1 MRQIKALHGMLRTAT
16 DTLSAL
22 PQARAQRLAAAALSL
37 LCDCAPP
44 PVLLSQLT
52 PAERAE
58 LGLLQHVE
66 VGESLACA
74 DVTAAVTADV
84 TAVHTT
90 DSSSTGA
97 SAAAGRAARTSSTAE
112 GQSGTSVQQEHPQH
126 QQQQQQQ
133 QPEAVLLTAAHFLA
147 LLDPLALWLKPWLSG
162 AACVTEIGDSSS
174 DASNGTGALTADTA
188 LLSLIGLCECS
199 GATR

>member
-1 MRQIKALHGMLRTAT
+1 MKALHGMLRTAT

-44 PVLLSQLT
+44 AALLSQLS

-58 LGLLQHVE
+58 LGLLQRVA
-66 VGESLACA
+66 VGESPSCA
-74 DVTAAVTADV
+74 DVTADVIADV
-84 TAVHTT
+84 AVHT
-90 DSSSTGA
+90 SSSSSSSSS
-97 SAAAGRAARTSSTAE
+97 SARGESVA
-112 GQSGTSVQQEHPQH
+112 SVQQGHR

-162 AACVTEIGDSSS
+162 AACVAEIGDSSS
-174 DASNGTGALTADTA
+174 SSSSGASNDSDALTADTA
-188 LLSLIGLCECS
+188 LLSLIGLCECR